1 MFVEPDA
8 SCELNAYWQLKIT
21 SGQMRVK
28 VNRF

>member
-8 SCELNAYWQLKIT
+8 SCELNASWKLKII